1 MKKKHYTRK
10 SIAVL
15 LALVFTLIFTGISAV
30 AANSAYENTL
40 IQEGFPES
48 YAKKLAAVH
57 SKHPNWTFTPLLT
70 GLDWD
75 ASLATEATGHRNCVY
90 IQPNGA
96 SATRLYRD
104 QSTGTYTPKN
114 GFDYSYA
121 VRDGSTSQ
129 SRGWIDASKMAISY
143 YMNPLTFIG
152 NDVTILQFESLNW
165 NFADTTTGN
174 QDAYNATIAILEN
187 TFMYTKSNGWN
198 ANYVDSNGNIK
209 YVDTNGVTQTTTVTY
224 PQAICGAAKTYNLDP
239 CYLAAKIIGEVGS
252 RGSGS
257 VSGQYSGY
265 VGYYNYLNIGAT
277 DSSSGEA
284 VANGLAYAK
293 TQGWTNPVASIYG
306 GAEKIANDY
315 VSKGQNTAYLQKFNV
330 SGNRNFSHQYMTA
343 VNGVVT
349 TTYMSYEG
357 YQHAG
362 ILDTSRRFIIPVYT
376 NMPSANGST
385 VRFTGYSNDSG
396 TLNANAPL
404 KSSASYAGGNATTLS
419 AGTNV
424 TVLGG
429 YRDTR
434 VTYDPNYRIN
444 ATYYRMFAPLWYRV
458 RTASGATG
466 YVQEDY
472 LNVGNRA
479 ALNGNQTIHLKYSVS
494 GSEKPSFMSQ
504 DTRIATVDANGN
516 VTARG
521 VGTTKIVVYL
531 TNGSFDVLNLTV
543 TGTGFQ
549 PAPAAQTPVSSNP
562 SRPSTNTNTNT
573 QTQTPGRRPS
583 RNTQDSSQSSQD
595 TGRVSNGTGLL
606 RAIRSLFGR

>member
-1 MKKKHYTRK
+1 MKMKKYTRK
-10 SIAVL
+10 SFAIV
-15 LALVFTLIFTGISAV
+15 LALVLTMLFTGISAM

-40 IQEGFPES
+40 ISEGFPES
-48 YAKKLAAVH
+48 YAKRLATVH
-57 SKHPNWTFTPLLT
+57 AKHPNWTFTPLIT

-75 ASLATEATGHRNCVY
+75 ASLSTEASGHRNCVY

-129 SRGWIDASKMAISY
+129 SRGWIDASKMAVSY

-165 NFADTTTGN
+165 NFADTTSGN
-174 QDAYNATIAILEN
+174 QDAYNATIAILDSS
-187 TFMYTKSNGWN
+187 FMSPKSNGWN
-198 ANYVDSNGNIK
+198 ADYVDSNGNIK
-209 YVDTNGVTQTTTVTY
+209 YVDTNGATQTTTVTF

-239 CYLAAKIIGEVGS
+239 CYLAAKIIGEVGN

-257 VSGQYSGY
+257 VTGQYPGY
-265 VGYYNYLNIGAT
+265 TGYYNYLNIGAT

-284 VANGLAYAK
+284 IANGLSYAK
-293 TQGWTNPVASIYG
+293 SQGWTNPVASIYG
-306 GAEKIANDY
+306 GAEKISKDY
-315 VSKGQNTAYLQKFNV
+315 VSNGQNTAYLQKFNV

-357 YQHAG
+357 YQRAG
-362 ILDTSRRFIIPVYT
+362 ILDTSRRFIIPVYK
-376 NMPSANGST
+376 NMPSGDGTS
-385 VRFTGYSNDSG
+385 VRLSGYSNNVG
-396 TLNANAPL
+396 TINTNANL
-404 KSSASYAGGNATTLS
+404 KPSPSYAGSPSSTLS
-419 AGTNV
+419 AGTTV

-429 YRDTR
+429 YRDSR
-434 VTYDPNYRIN
+434 VTYDPNYRVN

-458 RTASGATG
+458 RTSSGATG

-472 LNVGNRA
+472 LDVSNRA
-479 ALNGNQTIHLKYSVS
+479 SLNGNQSLQLRYSVS
-494 GSEKPSFMSQ
+494 GSERPSFMSL
-504 DTRIATVDANGN
+504 DTRVATVDANGV

-521 VGTTKIVVYL
+521 TGTTKIVVYL
-531 TNGSFDVLNLTV
+531 TNGSFDVLYLTV
-543 TGTGFQ
+543 GGSGFQ
-549 PAPAAQTPVSSNP
+549 PAPKTQYPVSDNS
-562 SRPSTNTNTNT
+562 SRPTNPQPQQP
-573 QTQTPGRRPS
+573 QTPS
-583 RNTQDSSQSSQD
+583 RNNNRQNQQSQD
-595 TGRVSNGTGLL
+595 TGRVSSGTGLL

>member
-1 MKKKHYTRK
+1 MKKYTRK
-10 SIAVL
+10 SFAIV
-15 LALVFTLIFTGISAV
+15 LALVLTMLFTGISAM

-40 IQEGFPES
+40 ISEGFPES
-48 YAKKLAAVH
+48 YAKRLATVH
-57 SKHPNWTFTPLLT
+57 AKHPNWTFTPLIT

-75 ASLATEATGHRNCVY
+75 ASLSTEASGHRNCVY

-129 SRGWIDASKMAISY
+129 SRGWIDASKMAVSY

-165 NFADTTTGN
+165 NFADTTSGN
-174 QDAYNATIAILEN
+174 QDAYNATIAILDSS
-187 TFMYTKSNGWN
+187 FMSPKSNGWN
-198 ANYVDSNGNIK
+198 ADYVDSNGNIK
-209 YVDTNGVTQTTTVTY
+209 YVDTNGATQTTTVTF

-239 CYLAAKIIGEVGS
+239 CYLAAKIIGEVGN

-257 VSGQYSGY
+257 VTGQYPGY

-284 VANGLAYAK
+284 IANGLSYAK
-293 TQGWTNPVASIYG
+293 SQGWTNPVASIYG
-306 GAEKIANDY
+306 GAEKISKDY
-315 VSKGQNTAYLQKFNV
+315 VSNGQNTAYLQKFNV

-357 YQHAG
+357 YQRAG
-362 ILDTSRRFIIPVYT
+362 ILDTSRRFIIPVYK
-376 NMPSANGST
+376 NMPSGDGTS
-385 VRFTGYSNDSG
+385 VRLSGYSNNVG
-396 TLNANAPL
+396 TINTNANL
-404 KSSASYAGGNATTLS
+404 KPSPSYAGSPSSTLS
-419 AGTNV
+419 AGTTV

-429 YRDTR
+429 YRDSR
-434 VTYDPNYRIN
+434 VTYDPNYRVN

-458 RTASGATG
+458 RTSSGATG

-472 LNVGNRA
+472 LDVSNRA
-479 ALNGNQTIHLKYSVS
+479 SLNGNQSLQLRYSVS
-494 GSEKPSFMSQ
+494 GSERPSFMSL
-504 DTRIATVDANGN
+504 DTRIATVDANGV

-531 TNGSFDVLNLTV
+531 TNGSFDVLYLTV
-543 TGTGFQ
+543 GGSGFQ
-549 PAPAAQTPVSSNP
+549 PAPKTQYPVSDNS
-562 SRPSTNTNTNT
+562 SRPTNPQPQQP
-573 QTQTPGRRPS
+573 QTPS
-583 RNTQDSSQSSQD
+583 RNNNRQTQQSQD
-595 TGRVSNGTGLL
+595 TGRVSAGTGLL

>member
-1 MKKKHYTRK
+1 MKKYTRK
-10 SIAVL
+10 SFAIV
-15 LALVFTLIFTGISAV
+15 LALVLTMLFTGISAV

-40 IQEGFPES
+40 ISEGFPES
-48 YAKKLAAVH
+48 YAKRLAIVH
-57 SKHPNWTFTPLLT
+57 AKHPNWTFTPLIT

-75 ASLATEATGHRNCVY
+75 ASLSTEASGHRNCVY

-129 SRGWIDASKMAISY
+129 SRGWIDASKMAVSY

-165 NFADTTTGN
+165 NFADTTSGN
-174 QDAYNATIAILEN
+174 QDAYNATIAILDSS
-187 TFMYTKSNGWN
+187 FMSPKSNGWN
-198 ANYVDSNGNIK
+198 ADYVDSNGNIK
-209 YVDTNGVTQTTTVTY
+209 YVDTNGATQTTTVTF

-239 CYLAAKIIGEVGS
+239 CYLAAKIIGEVGN

-257 VSGQYSGY
+257 VTGQYPGY

-284 VANGLAYAK
+284 IANGLSYAK
-293 TQGWTNPVASIYG
+293 SQGWTNPVASIYG
-306 GAEKIANDY
+306 GAEKISKDY
-315 VSKGQNTAYLQKFNV
+315 VSNGQNTAYLQKFNV

-357 YQHAG
+357 YQRAG
-362 ILDTSRRFIIPVYT
+362 ILDTSRRFIIPVYK
-376 NMPSANGST
+376 NMPSGDGTS
-385 VRFTGYSNDSG
+385 VRLSGYSNNVG
-396 TLNANAPL
+396 TINTNANL
-404 KSSASYAGGNATTLS
+404 KPSPSYAGSPSSTLS
-419 AGTNV
+419 AGTTV

-429 YRDTR
+429 YRDSR
-434 VTYDPNYRIN
+434 VTYDPNYRVN

-458 RTASGATG
+458 RTSSGATG

-472 LNVGNRA
+472 LDVSNRA
-479 ALNGNQTIHLKYSVS
+479 SLNGNQSLQLRYSVS
-494 GSEKPSFMSQ
+494 GSERPSFMSL
-504 DTRIATVDANGN
+504 DTRIATVDANGV

-521 VGTTKIVVYL
+521 TGTTKIVVYL
-531 TNGSFDVLNLTV
+531 TNGSFDVLYLTV
-543 TGTGFQ
+543 GGSGFQ
-549 PAPAAQTPVSSNP
+549 PAPKTQYPVSDNS
-562 SRPSTNTNTNT
+562 SRPTNPQPQQP
-573 QTQTPGRRPS
+573 QTPS
-583 RNTQDSSQSSQD
+583 RNNNRQNQQSQD
-595 TGRVSNGTGLL
+595 TGRVSSGTGLL

>member
-1 MKKKHYTRK
+1 MKMKKYTRK
-10 SIAVL
+10 SLAVV
-15 LALVFTLIFTGISAV
+15 LALVLTMLFTGISAV

-40 IQEGFPES
+40 ISEGFPES
-48 YAKKLAAVH
+48 YAKRLATVH
-57 SKHPNWTFTPLLT
+57 AKHPNWTFTPLIT

-75 ASLATEATGHRNCVY
+75 ASLATETSGHRNCVF

-129 SRGWIDASKMAISY
+129 SRGWIDASKMAVSY

-165 NFADTTTGN
+165 NFADTTSGN
-174 QDAYNATIAILEN
+174 QDAYNATVAILDSS
-187 TFMYTKSNGWN
+187 FMSPKSNGWN
-198 ANYVDSNGNIK
+198 ADYIDSNGNIK
-209 YVDTNGVTQTTTVTY
+209 YVDTNGATQTTTVTF

-239 CYLAAKIIGEVGS
+239 CYLAAKIIGEVGN

-257 VSGQYSGY
+257 TTGQYPGY

-284 VANGLAYAK
+284 IANGLSYAK
-293 TQGWTNPVASIYG
+293 SQGWTNPVASIYG
-306 GAEKIANDY
+306 GAEKISRDY
-315 VSKGQNTAYLQKFNV
+315 VSNGQNTAYLQKFNV

-357 YQHAG
+357 YQRAG
-362 ILDTSRRFIIPVYT
+362 ILDTNRRFIIPVYK
-376 NMPSANGST
+376 NMPSGDGSS
-385 VRFTGYSNDSG
+385 VRLSGYSNNAG
-396 TLNANAPL
+396 TINTNANL
-404 KSSASYAGGNATTLS
+404 KPSPSYAGSPSAALSSGTT
-419 AGTNV
+419 V

-429 YRDTR
+429 YRDSR
-434 VTYDPNYRIN
+434 VTYDPNYRVN

-458 RTASGATG
+458 RTSNGTTG

-472 LNVGNRA
+472 LNVSNRA
-479 ALNGNQTIHLKYSVS
+479 SLNGNQSLQLRYSVS
-494 GSEKPSFMSQ
+494 GSERPSFMSL
-504 DTRIATVDANGN
+504 DTRIATVDTNGL

-531 TNGSFDVLNLTV
+531 TNGSFDVLYLTV
-543 TGTGFQ
+543 GGSGFQ
-549 PAPAAQTPVSSNP
+549 PAPKTPYPVSDNSSRQTNPQPQTPDQ
-562 SRPSTNTNTNT
+562 NTGNRQN
-573 QTQTPGRRPS
+573 
-583 RNTQDSSQSSQD
+583 QD
-595 TGRVSNGTGLL
+595 TGRVSGVNGLF

>member
-1 MKKKHYTRK
+1 MKKYTRK
-10 SIAVL
+10 SFAIV
-15 LALVFTLIFTGISAV
+15 LALVLTMLFTGISAV

-40 IQEGFPES
+40 ISEGFPES
-48 YAKKLAAVH
+48 YAKRLATVH
-57 SKHPNWTFTPLLT
+57 AKHPNWTFTPLIT

-75 ASLATEATGHRNCVY
+75 ASLSTEASGHRNCVY

-129 SRGWIDASKMAISY
+129 SRGWIDASKMAVSY

-165 NFADTTTGN
+165 NFADTTSGN
-174 QDAYNATIAILEN
+174 QDAYNATIAILDSS
-187 TFMYTKSNGWN
+187 FMSPKSNGWN
-198 ANYVDSNGNIK
+198 ADYVDSNGNIK
-209 YVDTNGVTQTTTVTY
+209 YVDTNGATQTTTVTF

-239 CYLAAKIIGEVGS
+239 CYLAAKIIGEVGN

-257 VSGQYSGY
+257 VTGQYPGY
-265 VGYYNYLNIGAT
+265 TGYYNYLNIGAT

-284 VANGLAYAK
+284 IANGLSYAK
-293 TQGWTNPVASIYG
+293 SQGWTNPVASIYG
-306 GAEKIANDY
+306 GAEKISKDY
-315 VSKGQNTAYLQKFNV
+315 VSNGQNTAYLQKFNV

-357 YQHAG
+357 YQRAG
-362 ILDTSRRFIIPVYT
+362 ILDTSRRFIIPVYK
-376 NMPSANGST
+376 NMPSGDGTS
-385 VRFTGYSNDSG
+385 VRLSGYSNNVG
-396 TLNANAPL
+396 TINTNANL
-404 KSSASYAGGNATTLS
+404 KPSPSYAGSPSSTLS
-419 AGTNV
+419 AGTTV

-429 YRDTR
+429 YRDSR
-434 VTYDPNYRIN
+434 VTYDPNYRVN

-458 RTASGATG
+458 RTSSGATG

-472 LNVGNRA
+472 LDVSNRA
-479 ALNGNQTIHLKYSVS
+479 SLNGNQSLQLRYSVS
-494 GSEKPSFMSQ
+494 GSERPSFMSL
-504 DTRIATVDANGN
+504 DTRIATVDANGV

-521 VGTTKIVVYL
+521 TGTTKIVVYL
-531 TNGSFDVLNLTV
+531 TNGSFDVLYLTV
-543 TGTGFQ
+543 GGSGFQ
-549 PAPAAQTPVSSNP
+549 PAPKTQYPVSDNS
-562 SRPSTNTNTNT
+562 SRPTNPQPQQP
-573 QTQTPGRRPS
+573 QTPS
-583 RNTQDSSQSSQD
+583 RNNNRQNQQSQD
-595 TGRVSNGTGLL
+595 TGRVSSGTGLL

>member
-1 MKKKHYTRK
+1 MKKYTRK
-10 SIAVL
+10 SFAIV
-15 LALVFTLIFTGISAV
+15 LALVLTMLFTGISAM

-40 IQEGFPES
+40 ISEGFPES
-48 YAKKLAAVH
+48 YAKRLATVH
-57 SKHPNWTFTPLLT
+57 AKHPNWTFTPLIT

-75 ASLATEATGHRNCVY
+75 ASLSTEASGHRNCVY

-129 SRGWIDASKMAISY
+129 SRGWIDASKMAVSY

-165 NFADTTTGN
+165 NFADTTSGN
-174 QDAYNATIAILEN
+174 QDAYNATIAILDSS
-187 TFMYTKSNGWN
+187 FMSPKSNGWN
-198 ANYVDSNGNIK
+198 ADYVDSNGNIK
-209 YVDTNGVTQTTTVTY
+209 YVDTNGATQTTTVTF

-239 CYLAAKIIGEVGS
+239 CYLAAKIIGEVGN

-257 VSGQYSGY
+257 VTGQYPGY
-265 VGYYNYLNIGAT
+265 TGYYNYLNIGAT

-284 VANGLAYAK
+284 IANGLSYAK
-293 TQGWTNPVASIYG
+293 SQGWTNPVASIYG
-306 GAEKIANDY
+306 GAEKISKDY
-315 VSKGQNTAYLQKFNV
+315 VSNGQNTAYLQKFNV

-357 YQHAG
+357 YQRAG
-362 ILDTSRRFIIPVYT
+362 ILDTSRRFIIPVYK
-376 NMPSANGST
+376 NMPSGDGTS
-385 VRFTGYSNDSG
+385 VRLSGYSNNVG
-396 TLNANAPL
+396 TINTNANL
-404 KSSASYAGGNATTLS
+404 KPSPSYAGSPSSTLS
-419 AGTNV
+419 AGTTV

-429 YRDTR
+429 YRDSR
-434 VTYDPNYRIN
+434 VTYDPNYRVN

-458 RTASGATG
+458 RTSSGATG

-472 LNVGNRA
+472 LDVSNRA
-479 ALNGNQTIHLKYSVS
+479 SLNGNQSLQLRYSVS
-494 GSEKPSFMSQ
+494 GSERPSFMSL
-504 DTRIATVDANGN
+504 DTRVATVDTNGV

-521 VGTTKIVVYL
+521 TGTTKIVVYL
-531 TNGSFDVLNLTV
+531 TNGSFDVLYLTV
-543 TGTGFQ
+543 GGSGFQ
-549 PAPAAQTPVSSNP
+549 PAPKTQYPVSDNS
-562 SRPSTNTNTNT
+562 SRPTNPQPQQP
-573 QTQTPGRRPS
+573 QTPS
-583 RNTQDSSQSSQD
+583 RNNNRQNQQSQD
-595 TGRVSNGTGLL
+595 TGRVSSGTGLL